1 MQLLWDPHRLVFLDE
16 TGLNTKMSRLYG
28 RSKKGSR
35 CYSSVP
41 HGHWNSSTFIA
52 ALRYDRIEAPL
63 LIDGA
68 MDGAM
73 FLGYIEQQ
81 LLPTL
86 NRGDIVI
93 CDNLPAHKAAKV
105 RKVLEAEGA
114 YLLYLP
120 AYSPDLNPI
129 EMAFSK
135 LKSLLRQIAA
145 RTWDELLECLESVLD
160 AFTSQECAN
169 YFEHCLYVNS

>member
-28 RSKKGSR
+28 RSSKGSR

-41 HGHWNSSTFIA
+41 HGHWNSSTFIG
-52 ALRYDRIEAPL
+52 ALRYDRIDAPL

-81 LLPTL
+81 LCPTL

-93 CDNLPAHKAAKV
+93 CDNLPAHKVAGA
-105 RKVLEAEGA
+105 RKAIESVGA

-135 LKSLLRQIAA
+135 LKALLRQIAA
-145 RTWDELLECLESVLD
+145 RTWDELLECLQSVLA
-160 AFTSQECAN
+160 AFTSKECAN
-169 YFEHCLYVNS
+169 YFEHCLYVKS

>member
-16 TGLNTKMSRLYG
+16 TGLNTKMSRIYG
-28 RSKKGSR
+28 RSEKGTR
-35 CYSSVP
+35 CYGSVP
-41 HGHWNSSTFIA
+41 HGHWNSSTFIG
-52 ALRYDRIEAPL
+52 ALRYDRLEAPL

-81 LLPTL
+81 LCPTL
-86 NRGDIVI
+86 APGDIVI
-93 CDNLPAHKAAKV
+93 CDNLPAHKVSGV
-105 RKVLEAEGA
+105 RKAIEAVGA
-114 YLLYLP
+114 QLLYLP

-129 EMAFSK
+129 EMVFSK
-135 LKSLLRQIAA
+135 LKALLRKIAA
-145 RTWDELLECLESVLD
+145 RTWDELLDSLEDVLD
-160 AFTSQECAN
+160 SFSPQECSH

>member
-1 MQLLWDPHRLVFLDE
+1 MQLLWKPERLVFLDE

-28 RSKKGSR
+28 RSPRGSR
-35 CYSSVP
+35 CYTSLP
-41 HGHWNSSTFIA
+41 HGHWNSSTFIG
-52 ALRYDRIEAPL
+52 ALRHDRMDAPL

-73 FLGYIEQQ
+73 FLGYIQQQ

-86 NRGDIVI
+86 SPDDIVI
-93 CDNLPAHKAAKV
+93 CDNLPAHKISGV
-105 RKVLEAEGA
+105 RMAIESVGA
-114 YLLYLP
+114 QLLYLP

-135 LKSLLRQIAA
+135 LKSMLRQIGA
-145 RTWDELLECLESVLD
+145 RTWEELLKALD
-160 AFTSQECAN
+160 ALLDRFSPEQCHH
-169 YFEHCLYVNS
+169 YFEHCLYVKS